1 VTAHSLNH
9 FLFGALRVELRGK
22 RASEVVSVLQLK
34 GFPLYGV
41 QVRSGFVYLTI
52 GLKMYPDLYRT
63 CRSMGVKLRF
73 LSREGLPFLLR
84 NAYRRKAMLVGI
96 ATFFCMM
103 YTMSSMI
110 WQVQVSGV
118 KDDTA
123 ALILQSAR
131 ELGVSVGAWKS
142 VLRDVDGL
150 QDKLMQKLPNLV
162 WVGIDAHG
170 TRVKLDALEQ
180 IPGVTQSSETPHNIV
195 AAKPAVIRKVFAS
208 RGEVVVKPGQV
219 VTPGQLIIS
228 GDLGNGVKQVPAQGQ
243 VFAEVWYTSTV
254 RIPLK
259 VQQRGLTG
267 ESVQRDYLS
276 LGSLRLRVWGFRQPH
291 YVASEERVDETDWRL
306 GNWRLPIQLQQ
317 VTVYEASPLAVAASM
332 QEAERNALNVA
343 IQDVRS
349 KMRKDGVILGQNVL
363 HKEVSHGN
371 LYETIL
377 TKTEED
383 IALAAP
389 LQTPAPSTGSPS

>member
-1 VTAHSLNH
+1 VNTKSINQL
-9 FLFGALRVELRGK
+9 LFGALHVELRGQQ
-22 RASEVVSVLQLK
+22 ASEVVRVLQQQ
-34 GFPLYGV
+34 GVPLFGV
-41 QVRSGFVYLTI
+41 RVRGGFVYLTI
-52 GLKMYPDLYRT
+52 GLNRYPELYRT
-63 CRSMGVKLRF
+63 CRSMRVKLRF
-73 LSREGLPFLLR
+73 LRREGLPFVIR
-84 NAYRRKAMLVGI
+84 NASRRKAMLVGI
-96 ATFFCMM
+96 VMFFCMM
-103 YTMSSMI
+103 YAMSSMI

-118 KDDTA
+118 KEETA
-123 ALILQSAR
+123 ALMLQTAR

-142 VLRDVDGL
+142 VLRDVDSL

-180 IPGVTQSSETPHNIV
+180 IPGVTLTSETPHNIV

-228 GDLGNGVKQVPAQGQ
+228 GDLGGGAKQVPAQGK
-243 VFAEVWYTSTV
+243 VLAEVWYTSTV

-259 VQQRGLTG
+259 VRQQGLTG
-267 ESVQRDYLS
+267 ESVERDYLS
-276 LGSLRLRVWGFRQPH
+276 VGSWRLRVWGFRQPH
-291 YVASEERVDETDWRL
+291 YQAAEERVDETDWRL
-306 GNWRLPIQLQQ
+306 GNWRLPLQLQK
-317 VTVYEASPLAVAASM
+317 VTVYEASPVAVSASVK
-332 QEAERNALNVA
+332 EAETSALHIA
-343 IQDVRS
+343 IQDVQS
-349 KMRKDGVILGQNVL
+349 KMRKEGVILGQNVL

-389 LQTPAPSTGSPS
+389 FRSPAPSTGNPS